1 MKNTIETNRKRSA
14 TLFTNSGA
22 RNRSNQGVTA
32 HVTDLPAPDFTQR
45 PPRSPR
51 SRLGGYSL
59 LSRMLDKG
67 RATLAGTNGEYHF
80 NCPLDQRF
88 LSFVGVDPKKLLAE
102 LKQGKGDGEILDWI
116 QSNAKHKRSP
126 WEIQQWSDYMDR
138 RGPDGDAETLA
149 FFAEYVGKF
158 TKIREDIKTWAD
170 VLDLDDFVSFGGK
183 A

>member
-1 MKNTIETNRKRSA
+1 MKTTTEANQSRYDTASKAS
-14 TLFTNSGA
+14 
-22 RNRSNQGVTA
+22 RNRTRRTTTLSVANLA
-32 HVTDLPAPDFTQR
+32 APNLTQR

-51 SRLGGYSL
+51 SRLGGYAL
-59 LSRMLDKG
+59 LPRMLDKG

-88 LSFVGVDPKKLLAE
+88 LSFVGIDPKKLLAE

-116 QSNAKHKRSP
+116 QANARHKRLP

-138 RGPDGDAETLA
+138 RGPDSDAETLQ
-149 FFAEYVGKF
+149 FFAEYVAKF
-158 TKIREDIKTWAD
+158 TQTREDVKTWAD
-170 VLDLDDFVSFGGK
+170 LLELDDFVSFGGK